1 METKFTKSIDEC
13 VSLFNSQKVHLTTFV
28 KKNFKEGIHFIE
40 TKQTE
45 KTNQRGGHNRIDM
58 FLTDET
64 FNLVKNSY
72 NLKNRYIKQI
82 NENCGHVNVVMTIET
97 QTIGF
102 IENSFSDALK
112 LKRQKRIGP
121 YYIDLYFEDYNLAI
135 ECDENDHNDRC
146 EIYEKNREQF
156 LLEKNITII
165 RYNPNHKNFDLS
177 YVLRKITKILFNK
190 PESPS
195 VIKVDFDT
203 M

>member
-1 METKFTKSIDEC
+1 MQPEFTKNIDEC

-40 TKQTE
+40 KKQTE
-45 KTNQRGGHNRIDM
+45 NLHQRGGHNRINM

-82 NENCGHVNVVMTIET
+82 NENCGHVNIVMTIET

-112 LKRQKRIGP
+112 LKRQKKVGS

-146 EIYEKNREQF
+146 KIYEKNRENF

-177 YVLRKITKILFNK
+177 YVLKAITKNLFNK

-195 VIKVDFDT
+195 VIKVDFD
-203 M
+203 MI

>member
-1 METKFTKSIDEC
+1 MQSKFTKNIDEC

-28 KKNFKEGIHFIE
+28 KKNFKEGVHFIE

-45 KTNQRGGHNRIDM
+45 NLHQRGGHNRIHM

-112 LKRQKRIGP
+112 LKRQKRVGP

-135 ECDENDHNDRC
+135 ECDENDHKDRC

-156 LLEKNITII
+156 LLDKNITII

-177 YVLRKITKILFNK
+177 YVLRNITKVLYNK
-190 PESPS
+190 QESPS
-195 VIKVDFDT
+195 VIKIDFDT

>member
-1 METKFTKSIDEC
+1 METKFTKNIDEC
-13 VSLFNSQKVHLTTFV
+13 VSLFKSKKVSLTTFV
-28 KKNFKEGIHFIE
+28 KKNFKEGVHFIE

-45 KTNQRGGHNRIDM
+45 KTNQRGGHNRIDL

-82 NENCGHVNVVMTIET
+82 NENYGHVNVVMTIET

-177 YVLRKITKILFNK
+177 YVLRKITKILYKK

-195 VIKVDFDT
+195 VIKVDFDKI
-203 M
+203 

>member
-1 METKFTKSIDEC
+1 MQPEFTKNIDEC
-13 VSLFNSQKVHLTTFV
+13 VSLFNSQKVRLTEFV

-40 TKQTE
+40 KKQTE
-45 KTNQRGGHNRIDM
+45 NLHQRGGHNRINM

-64 FNLVKNSY
+64 FNLVKNSF

-82 NENCGHVNVVMTIET
+82 NENCGHVNIVMTIET

-102 IENSFSDALK
+102 IENSFSNALK
-112 LKRQKRIGP
+112 LKRQKKVGS

-146 EIYEKNREQF
+146 KIYEKTREIF

-177 YVLRKITKILFNK
+177 YVLKAITKYLFNK

-195 VIKVDFDT
+195 VIKVDFD
-203 M
+203 MI

>member
-1 METKFTKSIDEC
+1 MQSEFTKNIDEC

-28 KKNFKEGIHFIE
+28 KKNFKEGVHFIE

-45 KTNQRGGHNRIDM
+45 NLNQRGGHNRIHM

-64 FNLVKNSY
+64 FNLVKNTY

-82 NENCGHVNVVMTIET
+82 NENCGHVNVVMAIET

-102 IENSFSDALK
+102 IENSLSDALK
-112 LKRQKRIGP
+112 LKRQKRIGT

-135 ECDENDHNDRC
+135 ECDENDHKDRN
-146 EIYEKNREQF
+146 ITYEQNREKY

-177 YVLRKITKILFNK
+177 YVLRNITKILFNK
-190 PESPS
+190 PEVPS
-195 VIKVDFDT
+195 VIKVDFDA
-203 M
+203 